1 MTEIDSSV
9 IKDGVKFSE
18 DVFFDDQKSMFL
30 AKEKP
35 AGKFHID
42 AIKKWGIKTLYTDGK
57 QL

>member
-1 MTEIDSSV
+1 MTEIDSSL

-18 DVFFDDQKSMFL
+18 DVYFDDQKSLFL

-35 AGKFHID
+35 AGKFHLD
-42 AIKKWGIKTLYTDGK
+42 AIQKWEIKSLYTDGK